1 MPESSHENLKFD
13 LFSSNKSLE
22 LLPDIT
28 LKLVYSKCKHIVKIN
43 SRRCLSDVPVTDHSI
58 SLSSLAKLQNVTL
71 E

>member
-13 LFSSNKSLE
+13 LFNSKKSLE

-28 LKLVYSKCKHIVKIN
+28 LTLVYSKCKHIVKTN
-43 SRRCLSDVPVTDHSI
+43 SRRCLSDVPVTDHSV
-58 SLSSLAKLQNVTL
+58 SLSSLAKLQNGTL